1 MGQLVYAGGRD
12 GVPQIPLI
20 LCKECSTIF
29 VPHGRFQKPPLSISS
44 NRYTFSNKVCLFLIF
59 FHLFHLVVFGHLKT
73 EYLCEDYDDVQEDAD
88 C

>member
-29 VPHGRFQKPPLSISS
+29 VPHGRFQKPSLHTVTPSP
-44 NRYTFSNKVCLFLIF
+44 TKFFFSIF
-59 FHLFHLVVFGHLKT
+59 FSCFGHPNS
-73 EYLCEDYDDVQEDAD
+73 EQLCEDDDDIEEDAD